1 MSVNDYDVDLYE
13 AVRDLVDEGLLEEG
27 TPAYGI
33 AQQVVHLGYDSLS
46 PKQRTLYDAVVIPA
60 LKERGEEL
68 SIMRHQDVMR
78 GAG

>member
-13 AVRDLVDEGLLEEG
+13 AVRDLVDEDLLEEG

-46 PKQRTLYDAVVIPA
+46 PKQRTLYNAVVIPA

-68 SIMRHQDVMR
+68 AIMRHQDVMR